1 MQDPALPLD
10 APDIDGIVAAA
21 RSGLGDDL
29 RSVIGFTRDSFD
41 VLYTRSDL
49 YDQSVDIRSVK
60 RPLVELE
67 RVGFDE
73 VPIRTSAGSVPEPGA
88 IGPYS
93 FTVRFHEDGFVA
105 RVIEGDL
112 GVLLTTDE
120 LDVRAFEEAAT
131 AVRRLLREA

>member
-1 MQDPALPLD
+1 MQDREIPLD
-10 APDIDGIVAAA
+10 AANTDAIVTAA
-21 RSGLGDDL
+21 RTGLGDDL

-49 YDQSVDIRSVK
+49 YDETTDVRAVK

-73 VPIRTSAGSVPEPGA
+73 IPIRTSTGSGTTADA

-93 FTVRFHEDGFVA
+93 FTVRFHERGFLA
-105 RVIEGDL
+105 RVIEDDV

-120 LDVRAFEEAAT
+120 LDVRAFEEAAS
-131 AVRRLLREA
+131 AVRRLLRNA